1 MAVQILRLPT
11 GIDFSH
17 LECEIAD
24 NMLLPDSGTMSVNN
38 SEIDLRG
45 AVAAHPA
52 AQMSRTP
59 KLMHVD
65 SNLNIDAM
73 VGSSNNMS
81 IPVPQIR
88 E

>member
-24 NMLLPDSGTMSVNN
+24 STPDSGTMSVNN
-38 SEIDLRG
+38 SEFDLR

-52 AQMSRTP
+52 AQKPRTP

-73 VGSSNNMS
+73 VGSSSNIS
-81 IPVPQIR
+81 ITVPQIR